1 MQGFSIVAKKDLFE
15 INEKHPDPYT
25 SLTDFSVMALDAFL
39 KAHRIGGDMAY
50 FFETG
55 HKNKGRA
62 YNNLAQMIAKMP
74 ASLTFA
80 EKQKVRLL
88 QSADLLAWQTAKY
101 VKDALGNTRPP
112 RKDFLSLMEHR
123 HDIDLLSTK
132 KRRGPDSLRI
142 LAAKSSVL

>member
-1 MQGFSIVAKKDLFE
+1 
-15 INEKHPDPYT
+15 
-25 SLTDFSVMALDAFL
+25 MALDAFL

>member
-88 QSADLLAWQTAKY
+88 QSADLLAWQTA
-101 VKDALGNTRPP
+101 R
-112 RKDFLSLMEHR
+112 
-123 HDIDLLSTK
+123 
-132 KRRGPDSLRI
+132 
-142 LAAKSSVL
+142 